1 MLEIAFSICVIFLL
15 LPLMCTVAVLIYV
28 ESGGPIIFAQ
38 DRSGLNGR
46 VFKIFKFRTMT
57 VLEDGDE
64 VRQAVRGD
72 ERVTRAG
79 RWLRRTSIDELPQL
93 FNILIG
99 DMSLVG
105 PRPHAVAHDRY
116 YGKAIPRYLERQAV
130 KPGLTGVAQINGAR
144 GETRDIDDMKRRV
157 ELDLWYI
164 ENRNLALDLKI
175 LAITP
180 VRLAQDALQYGVF

>member
-1 MLEIAFSICVIFLL
+1 
-15 LPLMCTVAVLIYV
+15 MCTVAVLIYV